1 MQGDFIQ
8 SIPTFDNFHVLI
20 VLAGVIVFEIFK
32 RCPVPSCE
40 TVNSIGSATFMV
52 YLIHDNEF
60 FYSVWDKQDWISLLN
75 KSVLEFSGKL
85 IGYTVA
91 TFFYR
96 VHCIRCLFDV
106 VETDENVQE
115 HFHQV

>member
-60 FYSVWDKQDWISLLN
+60 FYSVWDKQDWISL
-75 KSVLEFSGKL
+75 
-85 IGYTVA
+85 
-91 TFFYR
+91 
-96 VHCIRCLFDV
+96 CIRCLFDV